1 MRADPGSGADLCH
14 ALPVGAPSKHWWILL
29 AWQGFAGGLFALG
42 LVDHW
47 LRMRDGDVRG
57 GGIGGLQ
64 SPIVV
69 VLGVVAAS
77 LVWRGTSGLATPWR
91 VVLLAIQLLL
101 GFALYAAAAVAY
113 VCGTGIDCF

>member
-1 MRADPGSGADLCH
+1 
-14 ALPVGAPSKHWWILL
+14 
-29 AWQGFAGGLFALG
+29 
-42 LVDHW
+42 
-47 LRMRDGDVRG
+47 
-57 GGIGGLQ
+57 
-64 SPIVV
+64 
-69 VLGVVAAS
+69 